1 MKLHIASVT
10 ALAALLAAGP
20 ARAEPH
26 PMDVRLD
33 VKSESHS
40 TAMTA
45 PIQGAFLGLSRVVA
59 PASPLQPRIY
69 LTGGGL
75 YGLESSALAA
85 EAGASMSYYAGGGV
99 EGVGLTVD
107 AGLGVLSLHQGHDGE
122 DLVAWAL
129 VTEPALVFTKGRF
142 SALAGLRIKE
152 VIHERMTYEDTGR
165 TTEAMPWKTESGV
178 KLGIRVAF

>member
-1 MKLHIASVT
+1 MKLRLVFCT
-10 ALAALLAAGP
+10 GLATSLAAGA

-26 PMDVRLD
+26 AMDVRLD

-59 PASPLQPRIY
+59 PDSPLQPRIFI
-69 LTGGGL
+69 TGGAL

-85 EAGASMSYYAGGGV
+85 EAGASVSYYAGGGA
-99 EGVGLTVD
+99 EGFGGTVD
-107 AGLGVLSLHQGHDGE
+107 AGIGVLSLHQGHDGE

-129 VTEPALVFTKGRF
+129 LVEPALVFTHGRF
-142 SALAGLRIKE
+142 SALAGLRVKDI
-152 VIHERMTYEDTGR
+152 VHERMTSEDSGSTLER
-165 TTEAMPWKTESGV
+165 SPWKIESGV
-178 KLGIRVAF
+178 KVGIRVAF